1 MEEKKWVQLGDWQNN
16 TEIEFVNK
24 MYLLTAKP
32 VIYLVNLSEAD
43 FLKKKNKWLLKI
55 KEWVEG
61 NLPGVIIPYSA
72 DYERN
77 LLVDVLKNQEE
88 SKEQAPIPS
97 TSMLAKIIK
106 TGYKTLDLINF
117 FTCGEDEVR
126 AWTIKD
132 GWKAP

>member
-1 MEEKKWVQLGDWQNN
+1 MQLGDWQNN

-55 KEWVEG
+55 KEWIEG

-77 LLVDVLKNQEE
+77 LLVELLKNQEE
-88 SKEQAPIPS
+88 SKEQAPIPA

>member
-1 MEEKKWVQLGDWQNN
+1 MQLGDWQNN

-55 KEWVEG
+55 KEWIEG

-77 LLVDVLKNQEE
+77 LLVELLKNPEE
-88 SKEQAPIPS
+88 SKEQAPIPA
-97 TSMLAKIIK
+97 TSM
-106 TGYKTLDLINF
+106 
-117 FTCGEDEVR
+117 
-126 AWTIKD
+126 
-132 GWKAP
+132 